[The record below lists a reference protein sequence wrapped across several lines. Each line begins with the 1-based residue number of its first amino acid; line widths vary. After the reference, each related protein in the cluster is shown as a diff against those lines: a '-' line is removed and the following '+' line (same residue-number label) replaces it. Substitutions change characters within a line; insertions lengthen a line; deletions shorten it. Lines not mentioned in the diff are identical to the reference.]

1 VLPVDRRQC
10 EDGSVLDIPLA
21 QQLQA
26 AGLVWEPTAGDRFV
40 LPIESMAEE
49 VFILS
54 NVIADVHQFEGG
66 NVIGFNGTTEWALD
80 SVDQNEVVWLP
91 REDQLRDLLGP
102 AFVQL
107 EQVTGGYA
115 VTATARGGIEQRYV
129 DIDAERAYA
138 RAVLARLEVPSRE
151 A

>member
-1 VLPVDRRQC
+1 M
-10 EDGSVLDIPLA
+10 VLDIPLA

-26 AGLVWEPTAGDRFV
+26 AGLTWEPTAGDRFV
-40 LPIESMAEE
+40 LPIESMTEE
-49 VFILS
+49 IFILS
-54 NVIADVHQFEGG
+54 NVIADIHRFRDS

-80 SVDQNEVVWLP
+80 SVEQDEVVWLP
-91 REDQLRDLLGP
+91 REDQLRELLGS

-115 VTATARGGIEQRYV
+115 VTATAPGGVEERYV

-138 RAVLARLEVPSRE
+138 RAVLARLGVPQ